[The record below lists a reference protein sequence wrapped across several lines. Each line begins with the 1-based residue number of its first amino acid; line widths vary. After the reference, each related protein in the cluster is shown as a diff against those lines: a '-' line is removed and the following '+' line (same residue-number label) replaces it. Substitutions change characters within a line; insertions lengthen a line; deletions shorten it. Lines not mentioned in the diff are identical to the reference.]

1 MEAIMKA
8 EDQGFI
14 LEDDLIEAFCS
25 KQDDSLIDY
34 NYLYYSVISA
44 INAEKGGASRVELC
58 DNLIEGGTTPSLGMI
73 KVTLKKI
80 KIPVMVMIR
89 PRGGDFCYSDEEFD
103 VMCLDIES
111 IKSLGVHGVVFGILK
126 PDGRV
131 DIERV
136 SKLVEVAKPLKVTFH
151 RAFDMTN
158 DPYQALE
165 DIISIGR
172 IERILTSGHDSSVL
186 EGLETIK
193 KLVDIANDRIIIMP
207 GGGKIENPLGIRETN
222 VTRILKAVNLKE
234 LHVSAS
240 VDIPSI
246 MNHKIPN
253 IHMGGSFYKD
263 EYSVK
268 VLSEQKLY
276 SLIRN
281 AAEN

>member
-1 MEAIMKA
+1 MEN
-8 EDQGFI
+8 
-14 LEDDLIEAFCS
+14 LIFEAC
-25 KQDDSLIDY
+25 ID
-34 NYLYYSVISA
+34 SVISA

-207 GGGKIENPLGIRETN
+207 GGEIENPLGIRETN

-268 VLSEQKLY
+268 VLSEQKLD